1 MLRAMAPRMLRAVLL
16 AAISAWAVGAQAQV
30 SQLDGTALPTPTGTS
45 ETGVVT
51 SRGFPASAVTL
62 DGLFKARGETLDPI
76 MSARTAPGLFS
87 PNCGFSGELLLRGG
101 SCKVAFGWYN
111 ADDPAHIFELVPAD
125 TSSAFMCTDNDF
137 CPLAT
142 MDTTQVG
149 QHTWTP
155 KAFYADDIKANPKYT
170 GGQIGFAMIGDE
182 ATQCKQTKY
191 SDLARNTVSTMYG
204 KPWITTLVYQST
216 ANPEGFYLAFED
228 LAMSPESWTN
238 AGPGSPSNDGDFND
252 FVYFI
257 NGLSCTGGGLPCE
270 VAGAFGACSVGR
282 TDCATEGTT
291 GMCRPIITAG
301 AELCD
306 NVDNDCNG
314 MVDDG
319 DGLCPESQVCDK
331 GSCVGACGTGEF
343 RCGSGLTCK
352 GGHCIEDAC
361 ADKVCEA
368 GQACRGGTCMNA
380 CDNVV
385 CPAGEECQL
394 GRCVDPCKAITCAA
408 GKVCERGLCVSDCNC
423 RGCQNGLQCGAD
435 GRCTDPRCADVQCM
449 AGEKCVEGAC
459 INSCMGVVCP
469 GGGNCVNGACQM
481 GTGGAMSGGGTD
493 GIILGGSLNFGGN
506 TGSGSNNADGSSGRI
521 TKDPGCACTLVG
533 SSPAGEAALLLAGLG
548 ACVAF
553 ARRRQK
559 RAA

>member
-1 MLRAMAPRMLRAVLL
+1 MSALVAPAT
-16 AAISAWAVGAQAQV
+16 AQV
-30 SQLDGTALPTPTGTS
+30 SQLDGTALPTPTGAA
-45 ETGVVT
+45 ETNVVV

-62 DGLFKARGETLDPI
+62 DGLFKARGEALDPI
-76 MSARTAPGLFS
+76 MSASTAPGLFS
-87 PNCGFSGELLLRGG
+87 PTCGFSGELLLRGG

-111 ADDPAHIFELVPAD
+111 ADDPANIFELVPAD
-125 TSSAFMCTDNDF
+125 TSLAFMCTDNDF

-142 MDTTQVG
+142 MDSTQVG

-155 KAFYADDIKANPKYT
+155 KAFYAEDIKNDEKYT
-170 GGQIGFAMIGDE
+170 GGQIGFALIGDE

-191 SDLARNTVSTMYG
+191 SDLSRNTHSTMYG

-228 LAMSPESWTN
+228 LKMSPESWTN

-314 MVDDG
+314 VVDDG
-319 DGLCPESQVCDK
+319 VGLCPGTQVCDK
-331 GSCVGACGTGEF
+331 GSCVEACGTGEF
-343 RCGSGLTCK
+343 RCGTGFSCVAGQ
-352 GGHCIEDAC
+352 CIDDVC
-361 ADKVCEA
+361 ATVECPA
-368 GQACRGGTCMNA
+368 GQACRNGTCLNA
-380 CDNVV
+380 CDGVV

-394 GRCVDPCKAITCAA
+394 GRCVDPCKAVACTG

-423 RGCQNGLQCGAD
+423 RGCAEGLKCGLD
-435 GRCTDPRCADVQCM
+435 GRCSDPRCVGIECP
-449 AGEKCVEGAC
+449 AGEKCAAGAC
-459 INSCMGVVCP
+459 VDACAGVMCP
-469 GGGNCVNGACQM
+469 GGADCVNGACQM
-481 GTGGAMSGGGTD
+481 PSGGSSNGGGTD
-493 GIILGGSLNFGGN
+493 GGIILGGALNLGGKGSTN
-506 TGSGSNNADGSSGRI
+506 GTGNDSNGPGLVSA
-521 TKDPGCACTLVG
+521 DPGCACEVVG
-533 SSPAGEAALLLAGLG
+533 SSRSGTALFLAGLATALALG
-548 ACVAF
+548 
-553 ARRRQK
+553 RRR
-559 RAA
+559 RNAA